1 MKLLRHGPPGAEKP
15 GLVDDR
21 GRIRDLSGEIPDLDG
36 AALAPERLAAL
47 HRIDTDSLP
56 LVEGS
61 PRLGPPV
68 AGVGKIL
75 AIGFNYAEHAA
86 ETGKPLPD
94 EPLLFTKA
102 VTALSGPNDPVVLPR
117 GSRKGDWEVELA
129 VVIGRRAL
137 YVEETDALDHVAGY
151 AVINDVSERE
161 YQMERG
167 GQFVKG
173 KSFDTFAP
181 FGPWLVTKDEV
192 ADPQDLNLWL
202 DRNGARPRAGNPA
215 RLSVG
220 GRFLEHSQHRRDNG
234 GVEVQRSLWPL
245 RSRFAIIVG
254 SVALPGAAGGRLAI
268 VAPLQQ
274 LVERDH
280 LHTAATAL
288 AEHPLERHCQLG
300 SRHAT
305 GINRDGAHLA

>member
-102 VTALSGPNDPVVLPR
+102 VTAL
-117 GSRKGDWEVELA
+117 
-129 VVIGRRAL
+129 
-137 YVEETDALDHVAGY
+137 
-151 AVINDVSERE
+151 
-161 YQMERG
+161 
-167 GQFVKG
+167 
-173 KSFDTFAP
+173 
-181 FGPWLVTKDEV
+181 
-192 ADPQDLNLWL
+192 
-202 DRNGARPRAGNPA
+202 
-215 RLSVG
+215 
-220 GRFLEHSQHRRDNG
+220 
-234 GVEVQRSLWPL
+234 
-245 RSRFAIIVG
+245 
-254 SVALPGAAGGRLAI
+254 
-268 VAPLQQ
+268 
-274 LVERDH
+274 
-280 LHTAATAL
+280 
-288 AEHPLERHCQLG
+288 
-300 SRHAT
+300 
-305 GINRDGAHLA
+305 

>member
-1 MKLLRHGPPGAEKP
+1 MKLLRHGPPGEEKP
-15 GLVDDR
+15 GLLDDR
-21 GRIRDLSGEIPDLDG
+21 GRIRDLSDEIPDVD
-36 AALAPERLAAL
+36 AATLAPERLAAL
-47 HRIDTDSLP
+47 LEIDIGSLP
-56 LVEGS
+56 PVEGS

-151 AVINDVSERE
+151 GVINDVSERE
-161 YQMERG
+161 YQLERG

-192 ADPQDLNLWL
+192 ADPQDLKLWL
-202 DRNGARPRAGNPA
+202 DLNGERRQDGNTA
-215 RLSVG
+215 TMVFG
-220 GRFLEHSQHRRDNG
+220 VAFLVSY
-234 GVEVQRSLWPL
+234 L
-245 RSRFAIIVG
+245 SRFVT
-254 SVALPGAAGGRLAI
+254 LMPGDVI
-268 VAPLQQ
+268 
-274 LVERDH
+274 
-280 LHTAATAL
+280 
-288 AEHPLERHCQLG
+288 
-300 SRHAT
+300 AT
-305 GINRDGAHLA
+305 GTPPGVGLGCDPPVFLKPGDVMRLGIEGLGEQRQEVKAWKDGD

>member
-161 YQMERG
+161 YQLERG

-192 ADPQDLNLWL
+192 ADPQDLKLWL
-202 DRNGARPRAGNPA
+202 DLNGERRQDGNTA
-215 RLSVG
+215 TMVFGVAFLVSYLS
-220 GRFLEHSQHRRDNG
+220 RFLT
-234 GVEVQRSLWPL
+234 LM
-245 RSRFAIIVG
+245 
-254 SVALPGAAGGRLAI
+254 PGDVI
-268 VAPLQQ
+268 
-274 LVERDH
+274 
-280 LHTAATAL
+280 
-288 AEHPLERHCQLG
+288 
-300 SRHAT
+300 AT
-305 GINRDGAHLA
+305 GTPPGVGLGCDPPVFLKPGDVMRLGIEGLGEQRQEVKAWKDGD